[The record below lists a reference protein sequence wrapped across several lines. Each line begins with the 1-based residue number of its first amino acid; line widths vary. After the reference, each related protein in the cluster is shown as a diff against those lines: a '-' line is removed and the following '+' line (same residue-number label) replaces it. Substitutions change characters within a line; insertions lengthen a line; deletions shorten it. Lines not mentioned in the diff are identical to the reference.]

1 MKDENDTL
9 EYKKSLAQLK
19 EGVISL
25 SSMLNKKHH
34 GELYFGIA
42 PSKKPYPFLIT
53 KKTLQDVSNEVR
65 GNLKP
70 LPNRLDIEVVNI
82 EGVDVIRVMVE
93 GDDTPYSAYG
103 RYYIRIDDGDIPMSN
118 HQLQKFFEDKEDNY
132 SSWEEKPTN
141 FSFDDIDEELL
152 IKVIRSS
159 NEKGRLNYVYDD
171 VEKALR
177 KLDLLTADG
186 KIKTAGYYLFG
197 KGKPLLVK
205 EAFYPT
211 DRRTEFGEIKEFRGN
226 IFECIKEATS
236 YIQSHITFKADII
249 GFERV
254 ETPEIPLPAIREIV
268 INSFAHS
275 KYSIRE
281 DFNQFVIF
289 KSSVRIYN
297 PGSIYKDIDPIRFA
311 TAEIGS
317 KIRNP
322 LIASVLYKCGYIDAF
337 GTGFERTFA
346 LCDKHN
352 IEYEYKNDEFGFTF
366 VFYRKPDFIS
376 EKNDD
381 KILKEMKNLDDKIL
395 FETGK
400 NKYITIPEL
409 SLKLKKSEPTIY
421 RHLKKLMEKGVVKRS
436 GSRKTGYWDVL

>member
-1 MKDENDTL
+1 
-9 EYKKSLAQLK
+9 
-19 EGVISL
+19 
-25 SSMLNKKHH
+25 MLNKKHH
-34 GELYFGIA
+34 GDLYFGIA
-42 PSKKPYPFLIT
+42 PSKKPHPFLIT
-53 KKTLQDVSNEVR
+53 KNTLQDVSNEVQ

-82 EGVDVIRVMVE
+82 ERVDVIRVMVE

-132 SSWEEKPTN
+132 SSWEEKSTN
-141 FSFDDIDEELL
+141 FSSDDIDEELL

-197 KGKPLLVK
+197 KGKPILIK

-249 GFERV
+249 GLLTDRY
-254 ETPEIPLPAIREIV
+254 L
-268 INSFAHS
+268 
-275 KYSIRE
+275 
-281 DFNQFVIF
+281 
-289 KSSVRIYN
+289 
-297 PGSIYKDIDPIRFA
+297 
-311 TAEIGS
+311 
-317 KIRNP
+317 
-322 LIASVLYKCGYIDAF
+322 L
-337 GTGFERTFA
+337 
-346 LCDKHN
+346 
-352 IEYEYKNDEFGFTF
+352 
-366 VFYRKPDFIS
+366 
-376 EKNDD
+376 
-381 KILKEMKNLDDKIL
+381 
-395 FETGK
+395 
-400 NKYITIPEL
+400 
-409 SLKLKKSEPTIY
+409 
-421 RHLKKLMEKGVVKRS
+421 
-436 GSRKTGYWDVL
+436 